1 MPENVSEPNTKYK
14 VGTVL
19 SSYDLLD
26 LHAELPAMWLGET
39 GEAKS
44 LRDLADEINIAI
56 LRQAM
61 ERAGT
66 DPLEGEAANAY
77 RLLTGDDVSAGVRT
91 QQRNRLQR
99 EGVVVDELEGDF
111 VTHQA
116 VYTYLTKGLG
126 VSKDTTDNTDPL
138 EKHEQ
143 RIQRLRSRTEAVTE
157 SSLSELD
164 NADEITL
171 GSFDTNVNI
180 RIYCQDCQTQYDL
193 TDLLRAGGCNCG
205 E

>member
-26 LHAELPAMWLGET
+26 LHAELPAMWLGEI

-56 LRQAM
+56 LRRAM
-61 ERAGT
+61 ESAGT

-91 QQRNRLQR
+91 QQRNRLKR
-99 EGVVVDELEGDF
+99 EGVVVDELEDDF

-116 VYTYLTKGLG
+116 VYTYLTKGLDI
-126 VSKDTTDNTDPL
+126 SKDTTDDTDPV

-164 NADEITL
+164 NAGEITL
-171 GSFDTNVNI
+171 GGFDINVDI

-193 TDLLRAGGCNCG
+193 TDLLHAGGCNCG

>member
-26 LHAELPAMWLGET
+26 LHAELPAMWLGEI

-56 LRQAM
+56 LRRAM
-61 ERAGT
+61 ESAGT

-91 QQRNRLQR
+91 QQRNRLKR
-99 EGVVVDELEGDF
+99 EGVVVDELEDDF

-116 VYTYLTKGLG
+116 VYTYLTKGLDI
-126 VSKDTTDNTDPL
+126 SKDTTDDTDPV

-164 NADEITL
+164 NAGEITL
-171 GSFDTNVNI
+171 GEFDINVDI

-193 TDLLRAGGCNCG
+193 TDLLHAGGCNCG

>member
-1 MPENVSEPNTKYK
+1 MPENVSEPNTTYK

-44 LRDLADEINIAI
+44 LRDLADEINIAV
-56 LRQAM
+56 LRRAM

-91 QQRNRLQR
+91 QQRNRLER
-99 EGVVVDELEGDF
+99 EGVAVDELDGDF

-171 GSFDTNVNI
+171 VSCDTNVDI

-193 TDLLRAGGCNCG
+193 TDLLRAGGCNC
-205 E
+205 EK

>member
-26 LHAELPAMWLGET
+26 LHAELPAMWLGEI

-56 LRQAM
+56 LRRAM
-61 ERAGT
+61 ESAGT

-91 QQRNRLQR
+91 QQRNRLKR
-99 EGVVVDELEGDF
+99 EGVVVDELEDDF

-116 VYTYLTKGLG
+116 VYTYLTKGLDI
-126 VSKDTTDNTDPL
+126 SKDTTDDTDPL

-164 NADEITL
+164 NAGEVTL
-171 GSFDTNVNI
+171 GEFDTNVDI

-193 TDLLRAGGCNCG
+193 TDLLHAGGCNCG